1 MLGRAIFLKPPHAKY
16 GLRFCASNS
25 KSSDTSMIS
34 PTNVEPRWKRYRR
47 LIVEDKDFIQT
58 LMALCTTAGV
68 LVTAGYMFAR
78 SFGAS
83 YERMKD
89 IETNAKLMQIEYEKN
104 ASNMKKDFEV
114 ALALSKA
121 ELERA
126 ELKRKL
132 VEDGVESA
140 IFKARLELISGMFGI
155 VAISL
160 LLFQR

>member
-89 IETNAKLMQIEYEKN
+89 IETNAKLIQ
-104 ASNMKKDFEV
+104 KDFEV